1 MLPAGWNFKAE
12 EAASRVIG
20 KVMYCRFEVG
30 FLLVYLLFRN
40 VCWHCCCFWIYKF
53 DSINVWF
60 IYSNQEIVVQSKVF
74 EFIISLAGMRSKI
87 CHKDGITRQDSE
99 LVRLE

>member
-12 EAASRVIG
+12 EAASRVMG

-53 DSINVWF
+53 DSINV
-60 IYSNQEIVVQSKVF
+60 
-74 EFIISLAGMRSKI
+74 
-87 CHKDGITRQDSE
+87 
-99 LVRLE
+99 

>member
-20 KVMYCRFEVG
+20 KVMYWRFEMG
-30 FLLVYLLFRN
+30 FLLVYLLFRD

-53 DSINVWF
+53 DSINV
-60 IYSNQEIVVQSKVF
+60 
-74 EFIISLAGMRSKI
+74 
-87 CHKDGITRQDSE
+87 
-99 LVRLE
+99 

>member
-20 KVMYCRFEVG
+20 KAMYCRFEVG

-40 VCWHCCCFWIYKF
+40 VCWHCSWFWIYKF
-53 DSINVWF
+53 DSINV
-60 IYSNQEIVVQSKVF
+60 
-74 EFIISLAGMRSKI
+74 
-87 CHKDGITRQDSE
+87 
-99 LVRLE
+99 